1 MKEIMQKIAQ
11 AEEQAAS
18 IREQA
23 GARAREI
30 AAQAEADA
38 TALKKTAAVKAKN
51 LRENGVRTAQ
61 EQADAD
67 YRRALEKS
75 GRRARLCRRICGQD
89 RFGRKRDRKEN
100 QPWSLR

>member
-23 GARAREI
+23 GARARGI

-38 TALKKTAAVKAKN
+38 VAMKKTAAVKAKN
-51 LRENGVRTAQ
+51 LRENGVRVAQ

-75 GRRARLCRRICGQD
+75 AEDARAYADEFTGKTDSVVKEIVRRISL
-89 RFGRKRDRKEN
+89 GR
-100 QPWSLR
+100 